1 MRSIC
6 FALAACAAV
15 TSGPV
20 LAASPVKAAP
30 EAVRPFPGTMDIQV
44 DATDLAHRLFRVRQ
58 TIPLGSHGG
67 TVTIR
72 YPEWLP
78 GNHAPRGQVEKIT
91 GLTFKAGGKTLTW
104 KRDVYDVFSFHVTVP
119 SGARTLE
126 ATFEFASATDGDQG
140 RVVVTPVM
148 MNLQWAS
155 MALYPAGWATKD
167 MPIRASVTWP
177 TGWKSASAL
186 RAAKAEGD
194 TIRYQTVDFETLVD
208 SPMFA
213 GKHFAAFD
221 LGQAVTLNVVA
232 DAAKFLVTKDD
243 QIAMHRKL
251 VEQAVKL
258 FGTRPFDHYDLL
270 LALTDEMGGIGLEHH
285 RSSENG
291 VNPEYFT
298 GWDSGPG
305 RRNLL
310 PHELS
315 HSWVGKHR
323 RPVGQMVKDF
333 AAPLDNSLLW
343 VYEGQDQFWGYVLG
357 ARSGLF
363 SKQDTLDALAAIA
376 ATQDI
381 RVARGWRS
389 LDDTVLDPIITP
401 RRPKGWVSWQR
412 SEDYY
417 NEGLLIWLEADGMI
431 RQKTGGAKGLDDFAR
446 AFFGGKDGDWSARG
460 FDMAEVVTT
469 LNAVAP
475 HDWQRFLE
483 TRLTEKVAGAPL
495 SGLTLG
501 GYKLAWSE
509 TPSAF
514 LRDNEKR
521 GKDMSLIYSIGASV
535 KSGKLTQVIWDSP
548 AFNAGLTIG
557 TEIIAVNGQTYDED
571 ALRDAITEAKGGTAP
586 IKLIVKSGSLVREV
600 SLVWNGGHR
609 YPKLEKIGE
618 GEGSLDVLLKAR

>member
-15 TSGPV
+15 ASGPV

-323 RPVGQMVKDF
+323 RPVGQVVKDF

-475 HDWQRFLE
+475 HDWQSFLE

-535 KSGKLTQVIWDSP
+535 KSGKLTQVIWDSL
-548 AFNAGLTIG
+548 AFNAGLAIG

-600 SLVWNGGHR
+600 SLAWNGGHR
-609 YPKLEKIGE
+609 YPKLEKVGE

>member
-1 MRSIC
+1 
-6 FALAACAAV
+6 
-15 TSGPV
+15 
-20 LAASPVKAAP
+20 
-30 EAVRPFPGTMDIQV
+30 
-44 DATDLAHRLFRVRQ
+44 
-58 TIPLGSHGG
+58 
-67 TVTIR
+67 
-72 YPEWLP
+72 
-78 GNHAPRGQVEKIT
+78 
-91 GLTFKAGGKTLTW
+91 
-104 KRDVYDVFSFHVTVP
+104 
-119 SGARTLE
+119 
-126 ATFEFASATDGDQG
+126 
-140 RVVVTPVM
+140 M